1 MTAPLRDPDAWL
13 PPHVRAV
20 VDRPTP
26 IVTFAGRAGA
36 AATADPGF
44 VRSDIGQIIGVEP
57 AAEVLY
63 GPPVGLAE
71 VREAVAELY
80 RRSLGGAAE
89 LDGANV
95 CMTTGACEGLSL
107 LLRCF
112 AHGRRVALP
121 RGHWENYDNAVDL
134 AGGEVVVV
142 DVFDEAGALDVGGLE
157 RQLDEAGTEVVLIN
171 FPCNPTGA
179 VLSHAEA
186 RELGAMLRR
195 LDVLA
200 IADEVYANLRYD
212 GVAPRSL
219 IAEAPEHVVSVGS
232 GSKQFL
238 LPGARVGWVVSAAPR
253 VTDVI
258 LRKVLRGST
267 ASPNVLGQRLLLEVL
282 GPDLEAMAQDREP
295 PTLTLVTRAMVERRD
310 ALLEVLGRYQMAAV
324 ATRPPEGTIFL
335 MAAVP
340 PWFDGDDAAFAEKAL
355 SESLFSCV
363 PGSAFGLPG
372 QVRLSYG
379 ALSREAIEALDG
391 KLAALKGR

>member
-1 MTAPLRDPDAWL
+1 MAAPLRDPDAWL

-20 VDRPTP
+20 VERPTP

-36 AATADPGF
+36 AATADPSF

-63 GPPVGLAE
+63 GPPVGLAD

-80 RRSLGGAAE
+80 RRSLGGSDE
-89 LDGANV
+89 LQGANV

-112 AHGRRVALP
+112 AHGRKVALP

-142 DVFDEAGALDVGGLE
+142 DIFDEAGTLDLEALE
-157 RQLDEAGTEVVLIN
+157 RQLVDAGAEVVLLN

-179 VLSHAEA
+179 VLSTAEA
-186 RELGAMLRR
+186 EGLGAMLRR

-212 GVAPRSL
+212 GVPPRSL
-219 IAEAPEHVVSVGS
+219 IVEAPEHVVSVGS

-238 LPGARVGWVVSAAPR
+238 LPGARVGWVVCAQPR

-267 ASPNVLGQRLLLEVL
+267 ASPNVLGQRRLLDVL
-282 GPDLEAMAQDREP
+282 GPDLEAMAGDREP
-295 PTLTLVTRAMVERRD
+295 PTLTRVIHAMTERRD
-310 ALLEVLGRYQMAAV
+310 ALLEVLGRHGMVSKAA
-324 ATRPPEGTIFL
+324 RPPEGTIFL
-335 MAAVP
+335 MATVP
-340 PWFDGDDAAFAEKAL
+340 PWFEGDDAAFAERAL
-355 SESLFSCV
+355 TAGLFSCV

-379 ALSREAIEALDG
+379 ALSPETIAVLDD
-391 KLAALKGR
+391 KITALKSA